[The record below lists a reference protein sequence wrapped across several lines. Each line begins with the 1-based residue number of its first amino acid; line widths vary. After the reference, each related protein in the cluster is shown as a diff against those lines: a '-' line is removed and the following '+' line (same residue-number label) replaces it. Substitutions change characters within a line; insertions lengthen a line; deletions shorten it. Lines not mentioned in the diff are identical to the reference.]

1 MLLASAIIT
10 ASMLSPAW
18 SQNPFTNKSESR
30 IKQITPPQVKNPF
43 LAKITFWQYRLNQQM
58 ATLVREAK
66 DTRSFRPLA
75 LLLAIAFIYGVI
87 HAAGPGHGKAIAVS
101 YILSQQPKLKTGIL
115 FGNLIALF
123 HGLSGILFV
132 LLLRIILQKSVTG
145 TMGDMT
151 RITQII
157 SFGLIACIGIG
168 ILAKSIFSWIKGSK
182 FTETSSRKGVTS
194 NHKGMLLSALAVGM
208 VPCAGVVMVMLFSL
222 SMNFVILGIILGI
235 AISFGMALSITV
247 VVIIGQVFKSAMLS
261 IPAGQNKW
269 KLRFECLIEG
279 TAGFMLAT
287 LGILF
292 LLATI

>member
-1 MLLASAIIT
+1 
-10 ASMLSPAW
+10 
-18 SQNPFTNKSESR
+18 
-30 IKQITPPQVKNPF
+30 
-43 LAKITFWQYRLNQQM
+43 M

-151 RITQII
+151 RVTQII

-168 ILAKSIFSWIKGSK
+168 ILVKSIFSWIKGSK
-182 FTETSSRKGVTS
+182 FSEIYSPKGVTS

-247 VVIIGQVFKSAMLS
+247 VVIVGQVFKSAMLS
-261 IPAGQNKW
+261 VSAGQNKW